1 MGPISRSSRNQ
12 DWFASSLQALSS
24 NVLLPHSSLSKA
36 CTIRT
41 LLTATS
47 TPSAI
52 ALHSSSTMIIN
63 RTDKHHCGT
72 PTIRPICRKPSST
85 QQYQTANLKH
95 GCYSPVRWKSQIA
108 AHQQQVRE
116 SQPPQQTTLFEI
128 AQVHCDPETIDPLTL
143 QLQAMSFYRMP
154 TDSPGDS
161 CLYFVIDSAAGLI
174 LYVGETCRS
183 NKRWKGLHDCK
194 GYIESY
200 QDLHYRY
207 GLQTAVNIAF
217 WWDSLH
223 SDAYGRN

>member
-1 MGPISRSSRNQ
+1 MEHHQ
-12 DWFASSLQALSS
+12 LDLFAENPVQ
-24 NVLLPHSSLSKA
+24 
-36 CTIRT
+36 
-41 LLTATS
+41 
-47 TPSAI
+47 
-52 ALHSSSTMIIN
+52 
-63 RTDKHHCGT
+63 
-72 PTIRPICRKPSST
+72 PSST
-85 QQYQTANLKH
+85 KPQTLSMDTTALR
-95 GCYSPVRWKSQIA
+95 RWKSQIA

-143 QLQAMSFYRMP
+143 RLQAMSFYRMP

-161 CLYFVIDSAAGLI
+161 CLYFVVDSAAGLI

-194 GYIESY
+194 DYIESY

-217 WWDSLH
+217 WWDTPAFRRLRQELELSLILKWR
-223 SDAYGRN
+223 SPFNKENWQRWGQPFG